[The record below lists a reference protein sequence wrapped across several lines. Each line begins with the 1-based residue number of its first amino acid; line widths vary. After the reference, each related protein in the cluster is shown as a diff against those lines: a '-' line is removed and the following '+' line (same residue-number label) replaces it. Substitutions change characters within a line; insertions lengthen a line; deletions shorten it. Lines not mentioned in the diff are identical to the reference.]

1 MEGYLWLGVGDT
13 ARALTS
19 FEQATDAAE
28 MWPELDEVNDQMYAP
43 VRDSP
48 RFRGLLQRVG
58 LSIKPAVKQARDAS
72 R

>member
-19 FEQATDAAE
+19 LEQATDAGE
-28 MWPELDEVNDQMYAP
+28 MWPELDEVYGQMYAP

-48 RFRGLLQRVG
+48 RFRALLQRVG
-58 LSIKPAVKQARDAS
+58 LSIKPAGTQVHHAGR
-72 R
+72 